1 MSSNNLMEFFGA
13 LTAAASAGKLPST
26 KQSNELA
33 NYLLKSP
40 ILQLEESSAGCG
52 GKLSENGSAII
63 RDIRE
68 IVEAGQAL
76 ATEKNGDDLLQ
87 KALFTLGRANQQ
99 QYGQQQQQQYGQ
111 QQQQH
116 GHQQQQ
122 QQYGQQQQQQYGHQQ
137 QQQYGQQQQ
146 QKSGGQDFVAAM
158 RIGVEALLGSLD
170 WSGRQQQQGSYGQ
183 ADNDYVAE
191 RLSQALDRIVQ
202 RAQNDQEYRRGIDT
216 LFFIYDKF
224 KTSSINRAQQ
234 YQQPTGNELQ
244 EELANIL
251 GGGEI
256 SNALQNIRTLIE
268 RFSGGK
274 SLQNLLAAAAVSAA
288 ALRQD
293 QEVRSAVDDF
303 EGLIRRALDEPRY
316 IESDGYRQRRSEL
329 RQQWERLR
337 ERNSE
342 AGRQWNQS
350 VERVERESREF
361 NKAVEQDRSVQRIR
375 NAHLKLVSHVA
386 NISSAPGKPAA
397 FVLSDL
403 ADAILPRVFAMIK
416 GVPLPR
422 TEHSDNESEFVLENL
437 KIQSLQLPPGQVKIT
452 DQPQAQDKAEKTRI
466 QFDGIQLKLDQVQF
480 YYKDKTSSGSAPNPI
495 SGLLDMDAKLKAD
508 LQVSVLPSDS
518 DSKQRQ
524 QRSSFLRVDQASVS
538 IDNSSISLSKTN
550 HPVSSTI
557 FKSTLRTRLEN
568 AVQKALEQYLQMG
581 ITMADSIAFNVNQRA
596 QIFADSTRIE
606 NALGAHALALTS
618 VLESMAREG
627 RLLGSQATS
636 LRPGS
641 EQQRVKGEGVP
652 AEAPGFMESVGRL
665 REAELRREGW
675 QSGAYEIPAGLV

>member
-99 QYGQQQQQQYGQ
+99 QYGQQQQQYGQQ